1 MIFVNFPGTASGSL
15 LLASQLV
22 VFWTLAN
29 YAVAS
34 DPVQQTKNAI
44 SDKQPT
50 PRFWRAIVVLRSLL
64 LGAIT
69 LLIAGFGRPSF
80 LLVLV
85 SVTGSLLLPI
95 ARRRWVV
102 PRYGAELEIG
112 INLLF
117 VVAIVAAVRHWHL
130 TILHPWLSLPMVEE
144 KASCLYLI
152 TAIVVFNFRG
162 GTYVV
167 RGILNKC
174 GALPE
179 LKLPAN
185 TTLPARELNL
195 KEASVDAIEFNRGR
209 WIGNLERILLLAIVS
224 QADYS
229 ALAFLMAAKGFIRS
243 KDLENREWAEYFLLG
258 TLASMA
264 VALAGGIAIRRIIAA
279 FW

>member
-1 MIFVNFPGTASGSL
+1 MTLRDFPGNTPESL
-15 LLASQLV
+15 LLVSQLV
-22 VFWTLAN
+22 MFWTLAN
-29 YAVAS
+29 YAVTP
-34 DPVQQTKNAI
+34 DPVEETKNAI
-44 SDKQPT
+44 SDKPPA
-50 PRFWRAIVVLRSLL
+50 PRFWAAIVVTRSLL
-64 LGAIT
+64 LGAIP
-69 LLIAGFGRPSF
+69 LLIAGLCRPSLF
-80 LLVLV
+80 LGLVLV
-85 SVTGSLLLPI
+85 AGSLLLPI
-95 ARRRWVV
+95 SRRRWVV

-117 VVAIVAAVRHWHL
+117 VIAIVVCVRQWHL
-130 TILHPWLSLPMVEE
+130 TIRHPWASLPFAEG
-144 KASCLYLI
+144 KASSLYLI

-179 LKLPAN
+179 LTLPKN
-185 TTLPARELNL
+185 TTMPARDLFL

-224 QADYS
+224 QSGYS
-229 ALAFLMAAKGFIRS
+229 AIAFLMAAKGFIRS
-243 KDLENREWAEYFLLG
+243 KDLENRAWAEYFLLG

-264 VALAGGIAIRRIIAA
+264 VALVGGIAIQKIIGA